1 MTQDT
6 LKGATQYVVD
16 GTRVTPINT
25 LNANVQPALYKG
37 NYLVKV
43 DSFGSFYLEI
53 VPDFEV
59 NQKIYGGLDTSC
71 TRILCTF
78 LDRNVSTGA
87 LLIGEKGSG
96 KSLLAKL
103 IASAARKLHNIPTIL
118 INTPYVGDKFN
129 DFIRSIASSQPT
141 IVLFD
146 EFEKVYDRDEQRK
159 LLTLLDGVFPSSILF
174 ILTCNDSYRL
184 DSHLINRPG
193 RLFYRLE
200 FNGIS
205 ETFINE
211 YCKDNLKDL
220 SKISGLLK
228 IYSYF
233 PVFSIDMLKAL
244 VEEMNRYGETAE
256 QSLRMLNITAIYDD
270 EHTYSVSLFV
280 NGLAVPEHKITPL
293 QWTGNLMLQD
303 TFEVTQ
309 LLTGTNTGIAE
320 DGCLRVPPPMSQA
333 AIENAKSS
341 YLDSNGDKV
350 HVFKY
355 YQRVSNFSNA
365 MTVFRNDEGTEVHF
379 TLKQRRELT
388 YVY

>member
-1 MTQDT
+1 MEKDT
-6 LKGATQYVVD
+6 VKGSTQYMID
-16 GTRVTPINT
+16 GSRVTPVNT
-25 LNANVQPALYKG
+25 LNTNVQPFLSKG

-43 DSFGSFYLEI
+43 DNFGSYYLDI
-53 VPDFEV
+53 IPDFDITHKV
-59 NQKIYGGLDTSC
+59 YGGIDNTC
-71 TRILCTF
+71 TRILNTF
-78 LDRNVSTGA
+78 LDRHISTGA

-103 IASAARKLHNIPTIL
+103 ISNEARVLHNIPTLI

-129 DFIRSIASSQPT
+129 DFIRSIALSQPI

-146 EFEKVYDRDEQRK
+146 EFEKVYERDDQRK

-174 ILTCNDSYRL
+174 VLTCNDSYRL

-205 ETFINE
+205 ESFIND
-211 YCKDNLKDL
+211 YCKDNLKDI
-220 SKISGLLK
+220 SKISGILK
-228 IYSYF
+228 ICSCF

-256 QSLRMLNITAIYDD
+256 QALKMLNITPIHSD
-270 EHTYSVSLFV
+270 EHTYAVSLFV
-280 NGLAVPEHKITPL
+280 DGLEISPHKVTPL
-293 QWTGNLMLQD
+293 QWTGNLILQD
-303 TFEVTQ
+303 TFEITQ
-309 LLTGTNTGIAE
+309 RLTGTNTEIPKDDCILAE
-320 DGCLRVPPPMSQA
+320 ALVSNNSEDTA
-333 AIENAKSS
+333 NSS
-341 YLDSNGDKV
+341 YLDSDGDKV

-355 YQRVSNFSNA
+355 YQRVNNFSNA

-379 TLKQRRELT
+379 TLRQRRELT